1 MTEKALAKRL
11 YQSHQWRILNEPIA
25 QNTGKAL
32 ALDADLLKQIAKGA
46 LPATIRLWEC
56 PQSLIVSRKEA
67 KLPHFEQACQT
78 LSQLDWP
85 VAVRDS
91 GGTAVPHGPGIL
103 NFSLIFAQTKAHT
116 LDVDEIYIAL
126 CEPIRSALNSLGI
139 QSEYGETPGAY
150 CDGRFNLNIESLKV
164 TGTAQRIT
172 LSPSNSHGLHRGV
185 LAQAMIMVEA
195 DPQHTTAIVNQF
207 YKLSGA
213 DNLYDPAASTSV
225 DRHLSGS
232 YTAGRLTEVLRREL
246 LLSIEDFKKA

>member
-1 MTEKALAKRL
+1 MTEQELVKRF
-11 YQSHQWRILNEPIA
+11 YQTQHWSVLNEPLA
-25 QNTGKAL
+25 QSTKQAL
-32 ALDADLLKQIAKGA
+32 EQDTLLLKQVAKGK
-46 LPATIRLWEC
+46 LPATLRLWEC

-67 KLPHFEQACQT
+67 KLPHFELACNT
-78 LSQLDWP
+78 LAQLDWP

-103 NFSLIFAQTKAHT
+103 NFSLIFAQTKEQA
-116 LDVDEIYIAL
+116 LDVDAIYIAL
-126 CEPIRSALNSLGI
+126 CEPIRSALSSLGI

-172 LSPSNSHGLHRGV
+172 LSGSNPHGLHRGV

-195 DPQHTTAIVNQF
+195 DPHYTTGIVNQF
-207 YKLSGA
+207 YKLAGA

-225 DRHLSGS
+225 DKHLAGS
-232 YTAGRLTEVLRREL
+232 YAAGKLTEVLRQEL
-246 LLSIEDFKKA
+246 LLSVDNFCS